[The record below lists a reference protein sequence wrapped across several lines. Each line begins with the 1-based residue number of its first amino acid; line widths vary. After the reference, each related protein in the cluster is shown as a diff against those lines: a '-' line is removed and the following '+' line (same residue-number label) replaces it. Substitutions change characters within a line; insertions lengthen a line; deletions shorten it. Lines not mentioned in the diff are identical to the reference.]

1 MSKKGENRTTTE
13 EDIQASQMI
22 TSNREY
28 YSMRSTTSFLS
39 LSENKLDISQFGKSF
54 HHYTRLHQIS
64 RFLSS
69 QHSIQINIQS
79 MIWSDLNSSSHIWHI
94 HIHALTHIQRID
106 FCEKKEK
113 KSKIIKNLMGQ
124 RQKQSSSIWAK
135 HLDKV
140 MTYYSIGYYY
150 YYYYYYCSCHFQ

>member
-79 MIWSDLNSSSHIWHI
+79 MI
-94 HIHALTHIQRID
+94 
-106 FCEKKEK
+106 
-113 KSKIIKNLMGQ
+113 
-124 RQKQSSSIWAK
+124 
-135 HLDKV
+135 
-140 MTYYSIGYYY
+140 
-150 YYYYYYCSCHFQ
+150 